1 MLDLP
6 LTVAS
11 AGSRFPIRS
20 YVVRYA
26 KIAIR
31 LAIGLICTSVIVAV
45 LAQRKCSAD
54 TLLYA
59 LSFDC
64 STVKGVIRF
73 MIFWKPAFFPYHP
86 HLD

>member
-1 MLDLP
+1 
-6 LTVAS
+6 
-11 AGSRFPIRS
+11 
-20 YVVRYA
+20 VRHA
-26 KIAIR
+26 KTAIC
-31 LAIGLICTSVIVAV
+31 LVITLLFTSVIVAV
-45 LAQRKCSAD
+45 LAQRKCNAD

-86 HLD
+86 QLD